1 MFPLAESPTPMLTIP
16 LNITP
21 KIPFQLRKG
30 IHLVKKRRF
39 GMLLSRTMILMD
51 ETLPD

>member
-1 MFPLAESPTPMLTIP
+1 MFPLAESPSPMLTIP

-30 IHLVKKRRF
+30 IHLVKK
-39 GMLLSRTMILMD
+39 GGS
-51 ETLPD
+51 ECSYPEP